1 MRWCR
6 RRVQP
11 PPATDGDDPRDVVDT
26 LTQLRRSLETSR
38 PEREA
43 VREVA
48 RQARETAEE
57 LVARN
62 HFGES
67 IQKAMERRR

>member
-11 PPATDGDDPRDVVDT
+11 LPATDNDLSDVIDT
-26 LTQLRRSLETSR
+26 LTQIRRSLETSR

-43 VREVA
+43 ARETA

-57 LVARN
+57 LVTRN